1 MAAKVLRGFSFIH
14 LIVFHGSN
22 APKFLVYER
31 MACDRDNNWRS
42 YGHLAH
48 GIILT
53 FYLSFAMGAGEATPS
68 RHLSFEP
75 KFWKLCGLF
84 LLLLF

>member
-1 MAAKVLRGFSFIH
+1 MRAVLTDIATKVSRGFFIL

-31 MACDRDNNWRS
+31 MACDRDNNWQSCR
-42 YGHLAH
+42 HLAY

-53 FYLSFAMGAGEATPS
+53 FCLSFAMGAGEATPS
-68 RHLSFEP
+68 RHLF
-75 KFWKLCGLF
+75 
-84 LLLLF
+84 

>member
-1 MAAKVLRGFSFIH
+1 MAAKVLRGFSFMH

-22 APKFLVYER
+22 APKFLVYLR
-31 MACDRDNNWRS
+31 VACDRANNRQS
-42 YGHLAH
+42 CRHLAH

-53 FYLSFAMGAGEATPS
+53 FCLSFAMGSGEATPS